1 MVKQRPNLI
10 GVFDSGIGG
19 LSVLREIHH
28 LLPEHPTLYVA
39 DQGHLPYGPR
49 PHAEILAFSEAITRY
64 LIEQGARVVV
74 IACHTA
80 SAAALYTLRERYP
93 HIPFVGM
100 EPAVKPAAE
109 RTRSGVVGVLST
121 ATTARGALYKRVLQ
135 RYARGVRVITQV
147 APDLVRI
154 AEEQS
159 QHTPAGRAVLER
171 TLRPLMDAGAD
182 EVVLGCTHFP
192 FLAAAIQEI
201 VGANVALVDPGP
213 AVARQTVRLW
223 PADVQPTTI
232 PNRYVTSG
240 DLEAFQHTLSTLI
253 NVHARPHAL
262 RWHTNNTDF
271 TVADG

>member
-1 MVKQRPNLI
+1 MVEQRPNLI

-28 LLPEHPTLYVA
+28 LLPAHPTLYVA

-49 PHAEILAFSEAITRY
+49 SNAEILAFSEAITRY

-93 HIPFVGM
+93 HVPFVGM

-121 ATTARGALYKRVLQ
+121 ETTARGALYKRVLQ

-147 APDLVRI
+147 APDLVQI

-171 TLRPLMDAGAD
+171 TLRPLMNAGAD

-201 VGANVALVDPGP
+201 VGENVALVDPGP
-213 AVARQTVRLW
+213 AVARQTMRLW
-223 PADVQPTTI
+223 PAGEKPTAI

-240 DLEAFQHTLSTLI
+240 DLAAFQRTLSMLI
-253 NVHARPHAL
+253 NVHSRPHAL
-262 RWHTNNTDF
+262 RWHANDTTF

>member
-1 MVKQRPNLI
+1 MAAQTANII

-28 LLPEHPTLYVA
+28 VLPAHPTLYVA
-39 DQGHLPYGPR
+39 DQGHLPYGSR
-49 PHAEILAFSEAITRY
+49 PQTEILAFSDAITRY
-64 LIEQGARVVV
+64 LLEQGARVIV

-121 ATTARGALYKRVLQ
+121 EATARGALYKRVLQ

-171 TLRPLMDAGAD
+171 TLRPLIEGGAD
-182 EVVLGCTHFP
+182 EIVLGCTHFP
-192 FLAAAIQEI
+192 FLADAIQEI
-201 VGANVALVDPGP
+201 VGANVALVNPGP
-213 AVARQTVRLW
+213 AVARQTARLW
-223 PADVQPTTI
+223 PVAEQPAAI

-240 DLEAFQHTLSTLI
+240 DLPAFQRILTTLI
-253 NVHARPHAL
+253 GVHAQPAAL
-262 RWHTNNTDF
+262 KWQASNTAF
-271 TVADG
+271 TVEVG